1 MLKYSQHPLL
11 FIKQTLEPSMIFIR
25 PSLRVTIADYE
36 KAKRDLTYRMM
47 WVSIAMDIAIQWK
60 RRGIMKTVQMTLDE
74 NLIASVDKVAKRL
87 GTTRSAFT
95 RQALRT
101 ALREV
106 RMNEL
111 ERKHREGYKRKP
123 VRPGEFE
130 DWEAEQVWVEP

>member
-1 MLKYSQHPLL
+1 
-11 FIKQTLEPSMIFIR
+11 
-25 PSLRVTIADYE
+25 
-36 KAKRDLTYRMM
+36 
-47 WVSIAMDIAIQWK
+47 
-60 RRGIMKTVQMTLDE
+60 MKTVQMTIDE

-95 RQALRT
+95 RQALKT

-111 ERKHREGYKRKP
+111 ERKHREGYKRKS
-123 VRPGEFE
+123 VKHGEFE